1 MLTDNQA
8 LYEQLQ
14 NTSHDEIE
22 LTPGDAAACLGNG
35 QHDGIECQCDNCDH
49 FLLCFPEWAEAGTAW
64 DEIAEHH
71 DPSHLIP

>member
-1 MLTDNQA
+1 MN
-8 LYEQLQ
+8 E
-14 NTSHDEIE
+14 EIK
-22 LTPGDAAACLGNG
+22 LTPGDADACLGNG

-49 FLLCFPEWAEAGTAW
+49 FLACYPEWAEAGTAW